1 MAMNDET
8 LDAPEGTRSS
18 EQDGAEVPA
27 VNGAAV
33 RKRSSLLAEEQ
44 RRIRELILTMG
55 DQVDAAIS
63 QATLGLV
70 NRDPS
75 LCKKVIAEDQL
86 VNDMQREAGQ
96 ICFTALLTE
105 SPGPPEL
112 REIMGFLHMA
122 SELERMGDHCV
133 NIARIGRTL
142 ADFPDLRPAVDIP
155 RMSQYCAEQVR
166 DMLGALVARDVAR
179 ARAIAARDDR
189 VDRVYHR
196 LLDDLFHLMVSD
208 SDTVFR
214 ATNYILVAHNLE
226 RIADRVTNLAEDLV
240 FVETGDI
247 EELG

>member
-1 MAMNDET
+1 MNDET
-8 LDAPEGTRSS
+8 LDAIDEPHPDDQHPVGATR
-18 EQDGAEVPA
+18 
-27 VNGAAV
+27 VNGAAL
-33 RKRSSLLAEEQ
+33 RKRSPLLAEEQ

-55 DQVDAAIS
+55 DLVDAAIS

-70 NRDPS
+70 NRDPG
-75 LCKKVIAEDQL
+75 LCTKVIADDQL
-86 VNDMQREAGQ
+86 VNEMQREAGQ
-96 ICFTALLTE
+96 ICFTVLLTE
-105 SPGPPEL
+105 SPGPAEL
-112 REIMGFLHMA
+112 REIMGFLHMS

-142 ADFPDLRPAVDIP
+142 ADFPDLRPAIDIP

-166 DMLGALVARDVAR
+166 DMLGALVVRDVAR
-179 ARAIAARDDR
+179 ARSIAARDDR

-196 LLDDLFHLMVSD
+196 LLDDLLHLMVND